1 LPFKFTNLDLGVVLI
16 EPAFFGDGRGF
27 FMETF
32 KRSEFDRAGIEFIP
46 VQGNHSKS
54 SKGVL
59 RGLHYQADPHAQGK
73 LVRVLHGSVFDVAVD
88 LRKSSPQFGKWV
100 GAGISEE
107 NRRMLF
113 IPRGFAH
120 GFLSLEDDTEVEYL
134 VDNEYSK
141 ESERGVVW
149 NDQRIGVK
157 WPLKDPILSE
167 KDAKWPT
174 IEDAWV
180 FP

>member
-1 LPFKFTNLDLGVVLI
+1 
-16 EPAFFGDGRGF
+16 
-27 FMETF
+27 
-32 KRSEFDRAGIEFIP
+32 
-46 VQGNHSKS
+46 
-54 SKGVL
+54 
-59 RGLHYQADPHAQGK
+59 
-73 LVRVLHGSVFDVAVD
+73 
-88 LRKSSPQFGKWV
+88 
-100 GAGISEE
+100 
-107 NRRMLF
+107 MLF